1 MNGTLKW
8 YRHKQDGPS
17 HIAYSPDGVLNYK
30 VASIAGRDNEAEKI
44 MIQAAKRYN
53 QHDELVTRLNDA
65 LSLLRNCLSYIPA
78 SGDDDIDLREA
89 IEDAL
94 KK

>member
-17 HIAYSPDGVLNYK
+17 HIAYSPDGTLNYK
-30 VASIAGRDNEAEKI
+30 VASIAGRDNEAEKV
-44 MIQAAKRYN
+44 MIQAAIRYN
-53 QHDELVTRLNDA
+53 QHDTLKR
-65 LSLLRNCLSYIPA
+65 LLRQCLSYIPA
-78 SGDDDIDLREA
+78 AGDDDLDLREA

>member
-30 VASIAGRDNEAEKI
+30 VASIAGRDNEAEKV
-44 MIQAAKRYN
+44 MIQAASRYN
-53 QHDELVTRLNDA
+53 QHDTLKA
-65 LSLLRNCLSYIPA
+65 LLRQCLNYIPA
-78 SGDDDIDLREA
+78 AGDDDLDLREA

-94 KK
+94 SKYQP